1 MLSCPP
7 WRKSALCTPMAIEV
21 KHAILEQPQNYKF
34 HLLEFVMA
42 NVLVYVHVI
51 NILSLTD
58 PLCQSEFSQENSCNK
73 DYVDKGF
80 RIFILEFNLEL
91 NNLEL

>member
-1 MLSCPP
+1 MEKICPVHP
-7 WRKSALCTPMAIEV
+7 HGNWGED
-21 KHAILEQPQNYKF
+21 AILEQPQNCKF
-34 HLLEFVMA
+34 HLLEFVIA

-80 RIFILEFNLEL
+80 RIFILEFSLEL
-91 NNLEL
+91 NNLELWFLM